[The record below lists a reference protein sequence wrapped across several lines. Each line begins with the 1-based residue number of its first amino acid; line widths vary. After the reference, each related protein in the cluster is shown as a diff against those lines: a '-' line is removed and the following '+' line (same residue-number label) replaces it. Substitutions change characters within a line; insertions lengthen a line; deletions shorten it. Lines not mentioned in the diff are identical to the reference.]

1 MDYLLKLPVFLFAS
15 AVSLGD
21 GRKDTSPSALN
32 ATPFPT
38 EAHAQVT
45 NSDRTE
51 SSAGGE
57 VRRNNL
63 AAKLS
68 GALKGN
74 ALEGGRPAVA
84 GLPRYKGSSDV

>member
-1 MDYLLKLPVFLFAS
+1 MDFLLKLPVFLFAS
-15 AVSLGD
+15 AVSLSA
-21 GRKDTSPSALN
+21 GRKDRSPSALN

-45 NSDRTE
+45 NSGGTE

-68 GALKGN
+68 AALKGN
-74 ALEGGRPAVA
+74 AFEGGRPAVA
-84 GLPRYKGSSDV
+84 GLPRYEESSDV